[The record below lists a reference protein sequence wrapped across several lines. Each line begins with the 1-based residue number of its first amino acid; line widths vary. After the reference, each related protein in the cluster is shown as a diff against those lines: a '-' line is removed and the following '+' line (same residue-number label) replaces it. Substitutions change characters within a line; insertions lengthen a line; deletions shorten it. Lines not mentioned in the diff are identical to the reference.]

1 MEEARQ
7 LEAQGVTALNLI
19 AEDTNQWGSDWG
31 EADPRRLSDLL
42 YALDGDS
49 RPFFLLLGGCVS

>member
-7 LEAQGVTALNLI
+7 LEAQGVTELNLI

-31 EADPRRLSDLL
+31 
-42 YALDGDS
+42 
-49 RPFFLLLGGCVS
+49 GG